1 MSFDNSVVEA
11 DHSDQ
16 NGMED
21 LMKRNLMI
29 VAIAV
34 AGAAI
39 AMADGGGMGGMGSGG
54 MMGGSGMLVIADD
67 GSVLVTEMGMGGG
80 MMGGSDDFER
90 ELINIGPDGQERW
103 RVAFEEGWPMM
114 PTTDGDLVVL
124 TLADDWW
131 MGDGGMG
138 DGGWGHG
145 GGKTLD
151 EEDGHATLVALG
163 LSNGQELWRLDLE
176 GDMISMPQFTED
188 GSRLYLTVR
197 DMDDDH
203 VGDGP
208 MGQGDAAGSG
218 MMMTST
224 LVAVDRNGNV
234 LWTLDLDDDHMGG
247 PMATGGE

>member
-1 MSFDNSVVEA
+1 
-11 DHSDQ
+11 
-16 NGMED
+16 
-21 LMKRNLMI
+21 MKRNLMI
-29 VAIAV
+29 VAMAV

-39 AMADGGGMGGMGSGG
+39 ASAHGGGMGGMGSGG

-80 MMGGSDDFER
+80 MMGGSGAIER
-90 ELINIGPDGQERW
+90 ELINIDPDGNERW
-103 RVAFEEGWPMM
+103 RVSFEEGWPMM
-114 PTTDGDLVVL
+114 PASDGDLVVL

-145 GGKTLD
+145 SGKTLD
-151 EEDGHATLVALG
+151 VGDGLATLVALD
-163 LSNGQELWRLDLE
+163 LAAGQELWRLELD
-176 GDMISMPQFTED
+176 GDMLSMPQFTDD
-188 GSRLYLTVR
+188 GSRLYVTVR
-197 DMDDDH
+197 DMDGDH
-203 VGDGP
+203 VGGGP

-224 LVAVDRNGNV
+224 LVAIDRSGTV

-247 PMATGGE
+247 PMAGGGK